1 MRLSVILFIF
11 LLLFNGW
18 GGLMQQYDI
27 DDQLG
32 INAETGSAEELDRAT
47 RDAGNISTGE
57 PTSGT
62 LLGYY
67 NTLLG
72 TLTDIVTG
80 IQPGVQLLVNIIP
93 DGIGEDII
101 VWAFSILPILIAID
115 LLYFARGG
123 GL

>member
-18 GGLMQQYDI
+18 GGLMQEYDI
-27 DDQLG
+27 DDHLG
-32 INAETGSAEELDRAT
+32 ISAETGEAEELERAT
-47 RDAGNISTGE
+47 ADARNVSTGE
-57 PTSGT
+57 PTGQT

-67 NTLLG
+67 NNLLG

-80 IQPGVQLLVNIIP
+80 VQPGVQLLVNIIP
-93 DGIGEDII
+93 SGIGEDLV
-101 VWAFSILPILIAID
+101 VWAFSVLPILIAID
-115 LLYFARGG
+115 ILYFARGG